1 MTKQKI
7 KHSFVF
13 ASIVIVCALISISIN
28 NGREYFEAK
37 ERFELKQHELK
48 QVQDEIVQIKNKI
61 ALYEQ
66 EKKEFEEY
74 LFKEQDI
81 PAFLDDISRMA
92 KETSVN
98 ITDMKTKSFSAVQ
111 SAASIETNRAKARVI
126 QNKKNKQQEQ
136 LSEEKQLK
144 QMLTLAAMPI
154 NMKIEGEFE
163 ALLKFFNSVEG
174 FKQLVTVNEVDI
186 VAGKE
191 YPVLKC
197 EYTLKIYS
205 LKTLSEIETR

>member
-7 KHSFVF
+7 KHSFIF

-37 ERFELKQHELK
+37 ERFELKQNELK

-92 KETSVN
+92 KDTSVN

-111 SAASIETNRAKARVI
+111 SSASIETNRAKARVI

-163 ALLKFFNSVEG
+163 ALLKFFNSIEG

>member
-7 KHSFVF
+7 KRSYIFV
-13 ASIVIVCALISISIN
+13 SIVIVCTLISISIN
-28 NGREYFEAK
+28 NGREYFAAK
-37 ERFELKQHELK
+37 DRYEQKQNELK
-48 QVQDEIVQIKNKI
+48 QVEDEIAMIKKKI

-98 ITDMKTKSFSAVQ
+98 ISDMKTKSFTAVQ
-111 SAASIETNRAKARVI
+111 TPIETNRAKARVI
-126 QNKKNKQQEQ
+126 QNRKTKQQDQ
-136 LSEEKQLK
+136 LSEQNQLK
-144 QMLTLAAMPI
+144 RMLTLAAMPI

-163 ALLKFFNSVEG
+163 ALLNFFNSIEG
-174 FKQLVTVNEVDI
+174 FKQLVTVNEVEI
-186 VAGKE
+186 VSGKD

-205 LKTLSEIETR
+205 LKTLSEIETK

>member
-28 NGREYFEAK
+28 NGREYFDAK
-37 ERFELKQHELK
+37 NRFELKQNELK
-48 QVQDEIVQIKNKI
+48 QVQDEVVQIKNKI

-111 SAASIETNRAKARVI
+111 SAASLETNRAKARVI

-163 ALLKFFNSVEG
+163 ALLKFFNSIEG